1 MPAAYL
7 NNKRDNNDYNP
18 NYDYIV
24 GYHMW
29 GYNDDEDGD
38 IDYAS
43 YKYGP
48 DSIVL
53 ALGLDFGKLGSFSL
67 SGEVDYV
74 IHGAYGL
81 GYDYTVAARG
91 NDNQDDVAAFPLS
104 VPIDEAEHR
113 IEATVK
119 SSWMPVE
126 GLSLDTGLGLLQVWN
141 YRLSPGEQFFDVQL
155 YIGFSF
161 DPVRMFAG

>member
-1 MPAAYL
+1 
-7 NNKRDNNDYNP
+7 
-18 NYDYIV
+18 
-24 GYHMW
+24 MW
-29 GYNDDEDGD
+29 GYNDEDGD

-67 SGEVDYV
+67 SGEIDYV

-81 GYDYTVAARG
+81 GYNYTVAARG
-91 NDNQDDVAAFPLS
+91 SDGDKFKSYNPDDVAAFPLS
-104 VPIDEAEHR
+104 VTIDEAEHR
-113 IEATVK
+113 IEATLK
-119 SSWMPVE
+119 SSWSPVD